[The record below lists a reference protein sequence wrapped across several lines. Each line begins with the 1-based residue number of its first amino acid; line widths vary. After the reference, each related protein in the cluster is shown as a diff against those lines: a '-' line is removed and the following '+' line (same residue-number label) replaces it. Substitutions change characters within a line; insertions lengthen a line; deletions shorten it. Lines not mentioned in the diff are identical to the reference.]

1 MITEKELLEEL
12 KISRTTLWRLRKMG
26 MPHIKVGSTYRY
38 EKEDVVR
45 WLKNSNALLE
55 KIGYKEIQ
63 IDYSSTLEASEAI
76 NILSENF
83 KKEDMWAEIT
93 GENII
98 TLYINQVDFNKL
110 KNLESGNKVISKIIE
125 AIESIRSY
133 GIKGGKRIFV
143 GYDSEKK
150 VVNRKQKERERG
162 KYFYAQDHEYI
173 KQNNQLPDE
182 FIDKIICGD
191 SEEVL
196 KGLPDNCIDLIFT
209 SPPYN
214 FGLEYDAQKDGY
226 FWDDYFDKL
235 FKIFDECIRVLKYGG
250 RIIVNIQPL
259 FSDYIPTHH
268 IISNF
273 FMERKLI
280 WKGEVIWEKNNY
292 NCKYTAWGSWKS
304 PSNPYLKYT
313 WEFLEIFCK
322 GTLKKEGSKDNI
334 DISAD
339 EFKEWVVAKWAIAP
353 EKDMAKYGHPAMF
366 PEELAK
372 RVIKLFS
379 YKNDVILDPFNG
391 VGTTTAVAKKLGRK
405 FLGIDIS
412 KEYCEKALNRVNQ
425 ITLPCTSN

>member
-1 MITEKELLEEL
+1 MITE
-12 KISRTTLWRLRKMG
+12 
-26 MPHIKVGSTYRY
+26 
-38 EKEDVVR
+38 
-45 WLKNSNALLE
+45 LE

-76 NILSENF
+76 NILSESF

-110 KNLESGNKVISKIIE
+110 KNLKSGNKVISKIIE

-150 VVNRKQKERERG
+150 VANRKQKERERG
-162 KYFYAQDHEYI
+162 KYFYAQDHKYI

-235 FKIFDECIRVLKYGG
+235 FKIFDECNRFRKDGG

-259 FSDYIPTHH
+259 FSDYNPTHH
-268 IISNF
+268 IISNV
-273 FMERKLI
+273 FMERKLS
-280 WKGEVIWEKNNY
+280 WKGEVI
-292 NCKYTAWGSWKS
+292 
-304 PSNPYLKYT
+304 
-313 WEFLEIFCK
+313 
-322 GTLKKEGSKDNI
+322 
-334 DISAD
+334 
-339 EFKEWVVAKWAIAP
+339 
-353 EKDMAKYGHPAMF
+353 
-366 PEELAK
+366 
-372 RVIKLFS
+372 
-379 YKNDVILDPFNG
+379 
-391 VGTTTAVAKKLGRK
+391 
-405 FLGIDIS
+405 
-412 KEYCEKALNRVNQ
+412 
-425 ITLPCTSN
+425 